1 MVDVQPV
8 RRQAPWFP
16 PGAQGLSQH
25 STIWF
30 SMDLDRA
37 FSALADPTR
46 RTLLASLEGGEKTL
60 SDLASPLPI
69 TLMAVQ
75 KHVKVLEEAGLVATR
90 KLGRSR
96 HVRLRAHGLER
107 ASDWIKQSEAR
118 WNAAFDRLEQVLAEE
133 DARHEHPGD

>member
-1 MVDVQPV
+1 
-8 RRQAPWFP
+8 
-16 PGAQGLSQH
+16 
-25 STIWF
+25 
-30 SMDLDRA
+30 MDLDRA

-46 RTLLASLEGGEKTL
+46 RQLLASLEGGEKTL

-69 TLMAVQ
+69 SLMAVQ

-107 ASDWIKQSEAR
+107 AHDWIEQSRAR
-118 WNAAFDRLEQVLAEE
+118 WNAAFDRLAEALAAE
-133 DARHEHPGD
+133 DAEQGDPPPPTGA

>member
-1 MVDVQPV
+1 V
-8 RRQAPWFP
+8 
-16 PGAQGLSQH
+16 
-25 STIWF
+25 
-30 SMDLDRA
+30 DLDRA
-37 FSALADPTR
+37 FGALADPTR
-46 RTLLASLEGGEKTL
+46 RSLLASLESGEKTL

-107 ASDWIKQSEAR
+107 AHDWIEQSRAR
-118 WNAAFDRLEQVLAEE
+118 WNAAFDRLEQALAAE
-133 DARHEHPGD
+133 DAAGAGKTHGA